1 MQNQQDVVENHL
13 RKLPNPEH
21 AAGNSDRKGLHDAWC
36 TKLMR
41 IQSELLAGVCCAR
54 TNPTPFVNHL

>member
-1 MQNQQDVVENHL
+1 VENHL

-21 AAGNSDRKGLHDAWC
+21 AAGNSDRQGLHDAWC

-41 IQSELLAGVCCAR
+41 IQSELRMLAADVCCAHISR
-54 TNPTPFVNHL
+54 SLL